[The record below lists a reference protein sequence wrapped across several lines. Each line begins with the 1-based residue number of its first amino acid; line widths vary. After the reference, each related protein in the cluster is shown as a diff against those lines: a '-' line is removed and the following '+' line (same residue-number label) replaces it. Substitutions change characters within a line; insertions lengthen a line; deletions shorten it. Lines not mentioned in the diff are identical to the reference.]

1 MIKPRSDLKPNTADY
16 ENLPLVTANGFREYD
31 ARWLFGKEINLLGI
45 QALGLG
51 LGTYL
56 HGIGVEPKVVTG
68 HDFRSY
74 SASIKN
80 ALIIGLLQAGC
91 EVHDIGLALSPVA
104 YFAQF
109 ALDCPGVGMGTASQH
124 G

>member
-1 MIKPRSDLKPNTADY
+1 MMLKPRSDLVPNTADY

-56 HGIGVEPKVVTG
+56 QTIGVQPKVFIPIAAKHGDNIASLSKNMPWWQGPTVLAT
-68 HDFRSY
+68 RS
-74 SASIKN
+74 S
-80 ALIIGLLQAGC
+80 
-91 EVHDIGLALSPVA
+91 
-104 YFAQF
+104 
-109 ALDCPGVGMGTASQH
+109 TR
-124 G
+124 